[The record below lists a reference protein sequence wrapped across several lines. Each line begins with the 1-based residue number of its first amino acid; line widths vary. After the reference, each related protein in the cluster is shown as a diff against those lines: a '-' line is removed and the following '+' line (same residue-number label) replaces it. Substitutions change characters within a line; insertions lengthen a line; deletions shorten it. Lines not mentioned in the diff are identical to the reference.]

1 MDKKGGNI
9 MHNERKEGTN
19 GFAISG
25 FVCSLVLFGLLGL
38 IFSIIGLS
46 QIEKNGQEGKG
57 LAIAGIVVSIVR
69 LFFIL
74 FYILVAIMAIYN

>member
-1 MDKKGGNI
+1 

-19 GFAISG
+19 GFAIAG

-46 QIEKNGQEGKG
+46 QIEKNGQDGKG
-57 LAIAGIVVSIVR
+57 FAIAGLVLGIVKLSIY
-69 LFFIL
+69 LL
-74 FYILVAIMAIYN
+74 YIVLIIIGLNS

>member
-1 MDKKGGNI
+1 

-19 GFAISG
+19 GFAIAG

-46 QIEKNGQEGKG
+46 QIEKNGQDGKG
-57 LAIAGIVVSIVR
+57 FAIAGLVLGIVKLSFYLLYIV
-69 LFFIL
+69 LIIIGL
-74 FYILVAIMAIYN
+74 NS